1 MPPQGKVKYD
11 FAAADE
17 LSRALKQLVNKIH
30 WLIWVRDTRS
40 SKYFDCG
47 EQSWCGK
54 NHDQFVRDLQAQRRV
69 LNALA
74 QEAAS
79 LKRQVDDATAAA
91 TAKLSANHH

>member
-17 LSRALKQLVNKIH
+17 LSRALNQLVDKIH
-30 WLIWVRDTRS
+30 WLNWVRDTRS

-47 EQSWCGK
+47 EQSWRGK
-54 NHDQFVRDLQAQRRV
+54 NHDQFVRDLHAQRRS

-79 LKRQVDDATAAA
+79 LKRQVDNATAAA